1 MVRKQ
6 GCVTRNSN
14 DCLLWDCKVK
24 GEASLQLWYPVAL
37 VLLDLSESEGVKID
51 LFSVHMDALIYVLFS
66 LLPRLHASC
75 GLSLYTLLSCLC
87 LVMM

>member
-1 MVRKQ
+1 MVVRKQ

-14 DCLLWDCKVK
+14 DSLLWDCKFE

-37 VLLDLSESEGVKID
+37 VLLVLSESKGVKID

-66 LLPRLHASC
+66 LLPRLHASRV
-75 GLSLYTLLSCLC
+75 LLPPSHI
-87 LVMM
+87 MSF